1 MSWFSKYTQ
10 KKKKKKRRKK
20 KGKKKEERYIEMS
33 FFGSNKT

>member
-10 KKKKKKRRKK
+10 KKKKKE
-20 KGKKKEERYIEMS
+20 KKEERYIEMS

>member
-10 KKKKKKRRKK
+10 KKKKKKT
-20 KGKKKEERYIEMS
+20 GKKEERYIEMS